1 MFIHLNL
8 KIAGKLIFTFNQTNG
23 GHSNYVYSLAT
34 LENNYLASGD
44 KDGKIKIWDITVGKL
59 KYTFDQS
66 KGGHKDWVV
75 SLLSLENGYLASAS
89 LDTTV
94 KIWDVTNSER
104 S

>member
-1 MFIHLNL
+1 M
-8 KIAGKLIFTFNQTNG
+8 IFTFNQTNG

-34 LENNYLASGD
+34 LDNGN